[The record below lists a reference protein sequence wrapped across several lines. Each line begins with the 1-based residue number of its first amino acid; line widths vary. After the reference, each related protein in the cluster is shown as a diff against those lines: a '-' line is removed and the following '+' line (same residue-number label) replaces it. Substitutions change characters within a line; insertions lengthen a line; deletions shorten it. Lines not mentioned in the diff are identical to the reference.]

1 MIFLEGLWDAVL
13 DTAAL
18 VPFLFATY
26 LVMEAIEH
34 AGLGASE
41 RLIRRA
47 GKAGPIVGALLGVVP
62 QCGFSAMAATLYSVR
77 VVTVGTLLAVM
88 LSTSDEMLPVFV
100 AQGAPASLIGE
111 ILALKVIV
119 AIACGLIVDLAFRI
133 WVGPPEA
140 PAIHDF
146 REREGCR
153 CEECEG
159 GAACEARCACDE
171 CEATE
176 AAEHEA
182 EHKHALAHE
191 HHGHVHAHGGGA
203 GSAVKV
209 IVTSALHHTV
219 KVTIFI
225 FLVTWGIDLLLEL
238 VGHDVIAVF
247 FAQNPV
253 SAIFAAALVGL
264 IPNCGGSVIISE
276 LFLEGTLGSGALIAG
291 LLSGTGVALLV
302 LFRANRHAGQ
312 NLAIMATLFGVGVL
326 VGFIVSASGF
336 VFA

>member
-1 MIFLEGLWDAVL
+1 MGAFLEGLWDAVL
-13 DTAAL
+13 DTVAL

-47 GKAGPIVGALLGVVP
+47 GVAGPFVGALLGIVP

-100 AQGAPASLIGE
+100 AQGAPVSLIGE
-111 ILALKVIV
+111 IFLVKVVV
-119 AIACGLIVDLAFRI
+119 AVAAGFLVDLAVRVWF
-133 WVGPPEA
+133 GHPEK
-140 PAIHDF
+140 PAIRDF
-146 REREGCR
+146 CEREGCHCAD
-153 CEECEG
+153 CEEGE
-159 GAACEARCACDE
+159 CEARCYEEREDGAPAHD
-171 CEATE
+171 
-176 AAEHEA
+176 
-182 EHKHALAHE
+182 HASA
-191 HHGHVHAHGGGA
+191 HGHDHAHSHDHAHGH
-203 GSAVKV
+203 GSALRV
-209 IVTSALHHTV
+209 IVTSALYHTV

-225 FLVTWGIDLLLEL
+225 FLVTWGIDLVLEA
-238 VGHDVIAVF
+238 VGHDVIAAF

-253 SAIFAAALVGL
+253 SAIFVAALVGL

-276 LFLEGTLGSGALIAG
+276 LFLEGTLASSALIAG

-312 NLAIMATLFGVGVL
+312 NLAITATLFGVGVL
-326 VGFIVSASGF
+326 VGLLVLASGF
-336 VFA
+336 AFA